1 MIKRIYHIT
10 PFFLLLFL
18 SLGIVIPIHSQSFNT
33 GILFNPGVTL
43 GTEYLMPSAINDSTN
58 FQLTKYKVQFSQP
71 LKTKIGIKGLTLKDF
86 NFKKLDAKA
95 SQLFLDYTFS
105 VAQPVITDNN
115 LKNIYKAGI
124 GLTAITASARKG
136 IWIYSAKVFA
146 SENEETL
153 TKSFTPNFRGF
164 VANIKTKNFKTFYFY
179 GAGLLVNQGKLIPFP
194 LLGLKTRLGSSNF
207 RAELIIPLHAKLNYR
222 FNSKVNLDAVVHFNG
237 INTIYRDGSAYEG
250 NDKTLNFSQL
260 KTYLA
265 LNSQLGKQYKF
276 KIEGGY
282 SNFQQIYSWENK
294 TTQKVDAAPYIGASL
309 TYSFGKSVFGNFV
322 NQGD

>member
-1 MIKRIYHIT
+1 MRKG
-10 PFFLLLFL
+10 FFINLLFIVGFANL
-18 SLGIVIPIHSQSFNT
+18 SFSQSINT

-43 GTEYLMPSAINDSTN
+43 GTEYIMPSAINDSTD
-58 FQLTKYKVQFSQP
+58 FQLTKYNVQFSQP
-71 LKTKIGIKGLTLKDF
+71 LKTKIGIEGLTLKDF
-86 NFKKLDAKA
+86 SFKKLDAKA

-105 VAQPVITDNN
+105 VAQPTFTDNN

-124 GLTAITASARKG
+124 GLTAVTASARKG

-164 VANIKTKNFKTFYFY
+164 IANVKTKNFKTFYFY

-194 LLGLKTRLGSSNF
+194 LLGLKTRFGSSNF

-222 FNSKVNLDAVVHFNG
+222 FNNKVNIDAVVHFNG
-237 INTIYRDGSAYEG
+237 INTIYREGSAYEG

-265 LNSQLGKQYKF
+265 LNSQLGKQYKL

-294 TTQKVDAAPYIGASL
+294 TTQKIDPAPYVGISL